1 MRTGAATRAQQAGG
15 FVKRLWV
22 DGAVRRGARAGVVSP
37 AVFAIGLHVI
47 GNVTIGTFAV
57 VGAFCLLLL
66 VEFGGPMRE
75 RIEAELALIG
85 AGAALIAIGTLI
97 SPHVALAAPI
107 ILVIAFAIL
116 FSGVVSSVLAS
127 ASFSLLLAVI
137 LAVSLPAGPAAVGPR
152 LAGWALA
159 AGASL
164 LAIRFLWPAPVTD
177 PLRAPTVAACR
188 ALATALHTGAARW
201 RGAPGV
207 SADDV
212 AALDTRAEDAVG
224 ALHRAFLSAPSRPTG
239 LTTSARARVRLI
251 DELAWIRDVLER
263 PATKGGGTGPVDA
276 VKDAAAD
283 LLDEA
288 AMVLERPDT
297 PIDAL
302 HAAQGRLDT
311 ALARMAREATVT
323 LPLELTGN
331 GHVNELVSA
340 LAPSFRVQELAYAV
354 RLVARNVELSVA
366 AERRT
371 WVQRMLGQQPGG
383 LAGPFATA
391 RERAMAHLEP
401 HSTWLHN
408 SLRGALGVAAAV
420 VVVHYTGVQHS
431 FWVIFGALAVLRSNA
446 LSTGQ
451 NAIRAIL
458 GTVVG
463 FVIGAVILIGVG
475 TNINVLWALL
485 PVAVLMAGIAPAR
498 ISFAAGQA
506 AFTVALLILFNIIQ
520 PAGWQLGLIRVEDV
534 AIGVGI
540 SILVGL
546 LLWPRGARTE
556 LRRALADSYADSARY
571 LRAAVE
577 YAALCC
583 EDGVRPPAP
592 TADAQRAAASARR
605 LDDTFRTYLTE
616 RGAKPM
622 PLAEITSLV
631 NGVAALRITAD
642 AVLDLWQR
650 DNPAAGDRA
659 AARSLLLS
667 TSQDVERWYT
677 ELAATLAG
685 DRAAPAPTPPDLT
698 ADDRL
703 IAAVRH
709 DLRSAD
715 GNATSAAVRVIWTAD
730 HLDAA
735 RRLELT
741 LTGPARAT
749 EMTKPHPV
757 TG

>member
-1 MRTGAATRAQQAGG
+1 MRTRAATRIKG
-15 FVKRLWV
+15 FAKGLLV

-37 AVFAIGLHVI
+37 ALFAIGLLVI
-47 GNVTIGTFAV
+47 GNVAIGTFAAI
-57 VGAFCLLLL
+57 GAFCLLLL
-66 VEFGGPMRE
+66 VEFGGTMRE
-75 RIEAELALIG
+75 RIQAELGLIG
-85 AGAALIAIGTLI
+85 AGAVLLAIGTLI
-97 SPHVALAAPI
+97 SPHVAVAAPV

-127 ASFSLLLAVI
+127 ASISLLLAVI

-159 AGASL
+159 AGGSL

-188 ALATALHTGAARW
+188 ALAAALHAGAARW
-201 RGAPGV
+201 RGAPE
-207 SADDV
+207 DV
-212 AALDTRAEDAVG
+212 DALDAAAEKAVS

-239 LTTSARARVRLI
+239 LTTAARARVRLI

-263 PATKGGGTGPVDA
+263 PATKGAGGGPVDA

-288 AMVLERPDT
+288 ATLLERPDT
-297 PIDAL
+297 PPDAL
-302 HAAQGRLDT
+302 HAAQGRLDA

-331 GHVNELVSA
+331 GHVNEFVGA

-354 RLVARNVELSVA
+354 RLVAGNVELSVA

-371 WVQRMLGQQPGG
+371 WGQRLLGQQPGG
-383 LAGPFATA
+383 LAGPWRTA

-408 SLRGALGVAAAV
+408 SLRGALGIAAAV

-431 FWVIFGALAVLRSNA
+431 FWVIFGTLAVLRSNA
-446 LSTGQ
+446 LATGQ

-475 TNINVLWALL
+475 TDINVLWALL

-546 LLWPRGARTE
+546 LLWPRGARKE
-556 LRRALADSYADSARY
+556 LRRALADSYADSAHY
-571 LRAAVE
+571 LHAAVA
-577 YAALCC
+577 YAAHCC
-583 EDGVRPPAP
+583 DDGGRPQAP
-592 TADAQRAAASARR
+592 TAEAQRAAASARR
-605 LDDTFRTYLTE
+605 LDDTFRTYLNE

-659 AARSLLLS
+659 AARTLLLS
-667 TSQDVERWYT
+667 SSEDVERWYT

-685 DRAAPAPTPPDLT
+685 DGAAPTPAPDPPDLT
-698 ADDRL
+698 AGDRL
-703 IAAVRH
+703 IAAVRR
-709 DLRSAD
+709 DLDSGD
-715 GNATSAAVRVIWTAD
+715 SNATSAAVRVIWTAD

-735 RRLELT
+735 RRLEVT
-741 LTGPARAT
+741 LTGPARVAET
-749 EMTKPHPV
+749 HPV